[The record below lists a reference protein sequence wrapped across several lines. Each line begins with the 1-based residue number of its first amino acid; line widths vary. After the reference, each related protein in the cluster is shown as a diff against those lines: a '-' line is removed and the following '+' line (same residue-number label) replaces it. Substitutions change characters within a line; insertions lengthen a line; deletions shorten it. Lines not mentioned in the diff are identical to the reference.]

1 MANQK
6 PYYTSTDLIEAVKR
20 KISIPLSQETFSE
33 NDILLFAN
41 EETYLSQVPS
51 ILLYHQEYFVFP
63 VVVPLLQDVSRYP
76 IPDRAIGLRMRD
88 VMYQDDNQNLFE
100 MTRVDAAD
108 KAFFQRNVGA
118 NSAIHKFYIEGN
130 EVVLLPQVVGQVSG
144 SIVFYIFLRPNQ
156 LVVNNRAAILQS
168 VITTPSQIKKN
179 LLANSTFV
187 QINPT
192 NTFTIPLHG
201 FNNGNH
207 LTFQSSGILP
217 AGMLADTLYYVVNS
231 SANTFQISLTIG
243 GSPIVLTDVGTG
255 VHTVTRTKLLKISFR
270 PGDIDFTIGTI
281 TVVNHDFVNGN
292 RVLLSST
299 NLLPTPLTENTFYYV
314 VGSTSNTIQLSAT
327 LGGPPINITYNGE
340 GLHYISTDISTLTFD
355 QVPTNITNSSLIDF
369 LQTNTGHR
377 TYDYDVQVPSNGISG
392 TTISFHTPDIPTSFI
407 IGDYICTANECIIPQ
422 IPSDL
427 HNGLAERTS
436 ARILASIGDAAGL
449 AAVQQKISEIDKSQ
463 GSLLDNR
470 AEGNPQKVLARHSL
484 LRYGRFFGRRRV

>member
-20 KISIPLSQETFSE
+20 KISIPLSQQTFSE

-63 VVVPLLQDVSRYP
+63 VVVPLKENTSRYP

-88 VMYQDDNQNLFE
+88 VMYQDQSGNLSD

-108 KAFFQRNVGA
+108 KAFFQQSGG
-118 NSAIHKFYIEGN
+118 STTSIHKFYIEGN
-130 EVVLLPQVVGQVSG
+130 EIVLLPKIEGSVFG

-156 LVVNNRAAILQS
+156 LVANNRAAILQS
-168 VITTPSQIKKN
+168 IATTPSQIKKN
-179 LLANSTFV
+179 LLANSTFI

-201 FNNGNH
+201 FSNGNH

-217 AGMLADTLYYVVNS
+217 AGMLADTLYYVVGS
-231 SANTFQISLTIG
+231 TTNTFQISSTIG
-243 GSPIVLTDVGTG
+243 GPPIILTSVGTG
-255 VHTVTRTKLLKISFR
+255 IHTVTRTKSLKIGFK
-270 PGDIDFTIGTI
+270 PGDLDFTTGTI
-281 TVVNHDFVNGN
+281 TALNHDLVNN
-292 RVLLSST
+292 DRVLLSSDKM
-299 NLLPTPLTENTFYYV
+299 LPTPLAANTFYYV
-314 VGSTSNTIQLSAT
+314 VGATSNTIQLSAT
-327 LGGPPINITYNGE
+327 LGGPPIVITYNGE
-340 GLHYISTDISTLTFD
+340 GSHYISTDITTLTFD
-355 QVPTNITNSSLIDF
+355 QVPVNITNSSLIDF

-377 TYDYDVQVPSNGISG
+377 TYNYDVQIPSNGISG
-392 TTISFHTPDIPTSFI
+392 MSISFNSSDIPTSF
-407 IGDYICTANECIIPQ
+407 GVNDYICTANECIIPQ

-484 LRYGRFFGRRRV
+484 LRYQRFTGRRRL